1 MVILAAKLIE
11 AHHLN
16 IYNSSADVDQ
26 KKSLIESS
34 ILIDPINKL
43 IMNTPSLYRKKNNLK
58 SRRKSKQK
66 SKRVNSSSYQ
76 HDENNGSSA
85 ETMYTEAEFEQNYD
99 KYYYEDS
106 SPAETYDPTDSTKF
120 TPKESFD
127 EYSVHEEESLKSTTF
142 EKNKMFLLYQLWLFS
157 HLSTIVSFVIYFRN
171 VILKKKI
178 NQSNNLVYV
187 VCLSSSMWTYSL
199 VLYRI
204 YTTKLK
210 TLLFTNKLSQNTMMA
225 ILPLSCLFQTENF
238 HLIVN
243 CALFLLSNQNKSI
256 WKLASFAIFSWLNL
270 ANFLLYEFKSN
281 KLEDDAVSS
290 EKSENED
297 EKEVNLLDVGTI
309 QRIKDAFKPL
319 LHLVANPLLFVITMI
334 DMYQFIN
341 IYKID
346 IQNGKSGQNKFL
358 GIVVLSVY
366 AVNYLLRLEY
376 VENSRMFVNFL
387 TYQMDGVIGEG
398 LYKLMTQN
406 SIALNHNQSLKLE
419 TESEMS
425 TASKICFEI
434 SNFANSLWF
443 NWIRHSINILIP
455 LKAVNDEI
463 LKNQQHVIT
472 NVEYFGLLSKQ
483 KTLSNE

>member
-1 MVILAAKLIE
+1 
-11 AHHLN
+11 
-16 IYNSSADVDQ
+16 
-26 KKSLIESS
+26 
-34 ILIDPINKL
+34 
-43 IMNTPSLYRKKNNLK
+43 MNTNSLHRKKNNLK
-58 SRRKSKQK
+58 ARKKFKQK
-66 SKRVNSSSYQ
+66 SKHLNSSPYQ
-76 HDENNGSSA
+76 QDENNGSSA
-85 ETMYTEAEFEQNYD
+85 ETMFTETEFAQNYD
-99 KYYYEDS
+99 KFYYEDS
-106 SPAETYDPTDSTKF
+106 SPVETYNPNNSTNF
-120 TPKESFD
+120 TQKESFD
-127 EYSVHEEESLKSTTF
+127 EYSLHEEEKPLKTTTF

-157 HLSTIVSFVIYFRN
+157 HLSTIISFLVYFRN
-171 VILKKKI
+171 VVLKKNI
-178 NQSNNLVYV
+178 NKSNNFVYV

-210 TLLFTNKLSQNTMMA
+210 TLLYTNKLSQNTMMA

-243 CALFLLSNQNKSI
+243 CTLFLLSKQNKSI

-270 ANFLLYEFKSN
+270 ANFLLYEFKNN
-281 KLEDDAVSS
+281 KLEDDDYS
-290 EKSENED
+290 EKSEND
-297 EKEVNLLDVGTI
+297 DDKESNLLDVGTI

-319 LHLVANPLLFVITMI
+319 LHLVANPLLFLITMI
-334 DMYQFIN
+334 DMYQFVN
-341 IYKID
+341 IYHID
-346 IQNGKSGQNKFL
+346 IQHVKSGQNKFL

-366 AVNYLLRLEY
+366 TVNYLLRLEY

-387 TYQMDGVIGEG
+387 TYRMDEVIGER

-443 NWIRHSINILIP
+443 NWIRHGINILIP
-455 LKAVNDEI
+455 LKSVNDVV

-483 KTLSNE
+483 KSLSKE

>member
-171 VILKKKI
+171 VILKKK
-178 NQSNNLVYV
+178 L
-187 VCLSSSMWTYSL
+187 
-199 VLYRI
+199 
-204 YTTKLK
+204 TKA
-210 TLLFTNKLSQNTMMA
+210 TILFM
-225 ILPLSCLFQTENF
+225 LF
-238 HLIVN
+238 
-243 CALFLLSNQNKSI
+243 A
-256 WKLASFAIFSWLNL
+256 
-270 ANFLLYEFKSN
+270 
-281 KLEDDAVSS
+281 
-290 EKSENED
+290 
-297 EKEVNLLDVGTI
+297 
-309 QRIKDAFKPL
+309 
-319 LHLVANPLLFVITMI
+319 
-334 DMYQFIN
+334 
-341 IYKID
+341 
-346 IQNGKSGQNKFL
+346 
-358 GIVVLSVY
+358 
-366 AVNYLLRLEY
+366 
-376 VENSRMFVNFL
+376 
-387 TYQMDGVIGEG
+387 
-398 LYKLMTQN
+398 
-406 SIALNHNQSLKLE
+406 
-419 TESEMS
+419 
-425 TASKICFEI
+425 
-434 SNFANSLWF
+434 
-443 NWIRHSINILIP
+443 
-455 LKAVNDEI
+455 
-463 LKNQQHVIT
+463 
-472 NVEYFGLLSKQ
+472 
-483 KTLSNE
+483 

>member
-1 MVILAAKLIE
+1 MIDNRKNYTKIFNQK
-11 AHHLN
+11 H
-16 IYNSSADVDQ
+16 Q
-26 KKSLIESS
+26 KKSNI
-34 ILIDPINKL
+34 IIDSVDKSL
-43 IMNTPSLYRKKNNLK
+43 MNTPSLYRK
-58 SRRKSKQK
+58 RKSIKARKKPKQK
-66 SKRVNSSSYQ
+66 SKRLNSLSYQ
-76 HDENNGSSA
+76 QDENNGSSA
-85 ETMYTEAEFEQNYD
+85 ETMYTETEFQQNYD

-106 SPAETYDPTDSTKF
+106 SPVETYEPTDSTRF

-127 EYSVHEEESLKSTTF
+127 EYSEHEEESLKSTTF

-157 HLSTIVSFVIYFRN
+157 HLSTIISFVIYFRN
-171 VILKKKI
+171 VILKKNI
-178 NQSNNLVYV
+178 NQSNNFVYV
-187 VCLSSSMWTYSL
+187 VCLISSMWTYSL

-210 TLLFTNKLSQNTMMA
+210 TLLFTNKLSQNTMLA

-256 WKLASFAIFSWLNL
+256 WKLASFAVFSWLNL

-281 KLEDDAVSS
+281 KIEDDGSNA
-290 EKSENED
+290 EKLENDNED
-297 EKEVNLLDVGTI
+297 EVNILEAGTI
-309 QRIKDAFKPL
+309 QKIKDAFKPL

-334 DMYQFIN
+334 DMYQFFN

-346 IQNGKSGQNKFL
+346 IRKAKSGQNKFL

-366 AVNYLLRLEY
+366 TVNYLLRLEY
-376 VENSRMFVNFL
+376 VENSRMFINFL
-387 TYQMDGVIGEG
+387 TYQMDRVIGEE
-398 LYKLMTQN
+398 LYTLMTQN

-434 SNFANSLWF
+434 TNFANSLWF
-443 NWIRHSINILIP
+443 NWIRHGINILIP

-483 KTLSNE
+483 KTLTNK